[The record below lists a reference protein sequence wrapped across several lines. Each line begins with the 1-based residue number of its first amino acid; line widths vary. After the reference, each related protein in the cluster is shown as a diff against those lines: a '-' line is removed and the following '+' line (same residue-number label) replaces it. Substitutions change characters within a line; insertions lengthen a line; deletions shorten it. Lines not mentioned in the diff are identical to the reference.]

1 MSLFSRRK
9 FIFLSFALGGCSF
22 SPAFKSDLG
31 PKALKG
37 KIKFS
42 APKNREDYMLIS
54 RLEENFGPVE
64 EHLFNLSISYTVIRK
79 GLGSLGNISR
89 YNLLG
94 KASFSLSKTSTDS
107 IVLENQVN
115 TFTSYSASAQTLA
128 TETAGR
134 AAKDR
139 LMRALA
145 DQITDH
151 IIMNRPLD

>member
-1 MSLFSRRK
+1 MSLFNRRK
-9 FIFLSFALGGCSF
+9 FIFLSFALSGCSL
-22 SPAFKSDLG
+22 SPAFKSNHG

-42 APKNREDYMLIS
+42 TPTNREDYMLVS
-54 RLEENFGPVE
+54 RLEENFGPVKE
-64 EHLFNLSISYTVIRK
+64 PLFNLSISYRVTEK

-94 KASFSLSKTSTDS
+94 KASFSLSQISTDS
-107 IVLENQVN
+107 VVLENQVN

-145 DQITDH
+145 DQITDL
-151 IIMNRPLD
+151 IIMKHPLD

>member
-1 MSLFSRRK
+1 MSLFNRRE
-9 FIFLSFALGGCSF
+9 FIFLSFTLVGCSF
-22 SPAFKSDLG
+22 TPAFNLNTG

-42 APKNREDYMLIS
+42 TPANREDYMLVS
-54 RLEENFGPVE
+54 RLEENFGPIE
-64 EHLFNLSISYTVIRK
+64 KHLFNLSVSYTITEK

-94 KASFSLSKTSTDS
+94 KAFFSLSEISTGNV
-107 IVLENQVN
+107 ILKNQVN

-145 DQITDH
+145 DHITDH
-151 IIMNRPLD
+151 INMNHHP